1 MAQDAKVRLAAA
13 HDFDPVEAG
22 LESTRRPGGRAR
34 MLYET
39 FAARGE
45 RSAKALSR
53 QIATRPFISLLI
65 AVGVGLCASRL
76 FLSR

>member
-1 MAQDAKVRLAAA
+1 
-13 HDFDPVEAG
+13 
-22 LESTRRPGGRAR
+22 

-39 FAARGE
+39 FVAQGE
-45 RSAKALSR
+45 RSAKSLSR

-65 AVGVGLCASRL
+65 AIGVGFCASRL